1 MSATLIP
8 IPQPFPSKYKKTKPN
23 VTRLANPNQSA
34 CSKSASPRLLGAM
47 LKYAC
52 IAMVAINSAVVGCP
66 PPANHIA
73 QGEGIEFRGVHARGQ
88 VVRLHT
94 YALSEGSYV

>member
-1 MSATLIP
+1 
-8 IPQPFPSKYKKTKPN
+8 
-23 VTRLANPNQSA
+23 
-34 CSKSASPRLLGAM
+34 
-47 LKYAC
+47 
-52 IAMVAINSAVVGCP
+52 MVAINSAVVGCP